1 MRKII
6 SIILAAVL
14 ILSVVAINVA
24 AKTSSYEESSFA
36 EDIENNKD
44 DLVST
49 SDKIIPADMKVE
61 KDIKEVPVKTLVAV
75 TKNDYYTKI
84 LNSIDYYNVVSGTI
98 ETNMLNDV
106 DTKIEYGVDMT
117 KCNAYQ
123 HVVCDDVNEEVF
135 VQDNKI
141 YTIDNINKTRNY
153 APEFAYAK
161 SDELLKDNE
170 ESDNIYESLVEKTS
184 EERITYNTVND
195 VNAKSLENFSDNSE
209 NSADET
215 IIPVYHYRPN
225 PTNIHYASTVSL
237 FPQEIAFGFLSNES
251 LWEISEK
258 TEFLG
263 RKCTILKG
271 VTGKDYGTKLN
282 ISRFVMIVD
291 DKSGI
296 VLSFEAYDSDDNLT
310 QYSTTTSLSFDK
322 EEIKT
327 FKLSDYQNY
336 SAE

>member
-1 MRKII
+1 M
-6 SIILAAVL
+6 
-14 ILSVVAINVA
+14 
-24 AKTSSYEESSFA
+24 
-36 EDIENNKD
+36 
-44 DLVST
+44 
-49 SDKIIPADMKVE
+49 
-61 KDIKEVPVKTLVAV
+61 
-75 TKNDYYTKI
+75 
-84 LNSIDYYNVVSGTI
+84 
-98 ETNMLNDV
+98 
-106 DTKIEYGVDMT
+106 
-117 KCNAYQ
+117 
-123 HVVCDDVNEEVF
+123 
-135 VQDNKI
+135 
-141 YTIDNINKTRNY
+141 
-153 APEFAYAK
+153 
-161 SDELLKDNE
+161 LKDNE

-195 VNAKSLENFSDNSE
+195 VNTKSLENFSDNSK

-296 VLSFEAYDSDDNLT
+296 VLSFEGYDSDDNLT
-310 QYSTTTSLSFDK
+310 QYSTTTSVSFDK